1 MEIFPQIPSGNF
13 QLDVGEDSAS
23 NVATELDSET
33 TAEAET
39 IPGEVPFRFSPDIE
53 MLISDNEVVE
63 NEVVDNEVVEVVDL
77 ISVTSS
83 EVEYVGQEFVH
94 EDLTPEQELDRMRSE
109 ERWGHLDR
117 IQDQQSAAHIRIS
130 QVCQDVQSL
139 SYQARRLRHIAVS
152 LSIHGSS
159 AFLSSSASAASA
171 RSADPQPH
179 QSRQPSPEPHSGT
192 F

>member
-33 TAEAET
+33 ISEAET
-39 IPGEVPFRFSPDIE
+39 IPGEIPFSFS
-53 MLISDNEVVE
+53 E

-159 AFLSSSASAASA
+159 AILGSSASAASA

>member
-1 MEIFPQIPSGNF
+1 MFPQILAGNF

-33 TAEAET
+33 TSEAET
-39 IPGEVPFRFSPDIE
+39 IPGEIPLRFNPDVE
-53 MLISDNEVVE
+53 MHISDSEVAE

-83 EVEYVGQEFVH
+83 EVEYLGGEFVH

-109 ERWGHLDR
+109 ERWFLDR

-130 QVCQDVQSL
+130 QVCHEVQSL
-139 SYQARRLRHIAVS
+139 SYQARRLRHMAIS
-152 LSIHGSS
+152 FSIHG
-159 AFLSSSASAASA
+159 AAAILGSSASAASA
-171 RSADPQPH
+171 GSADPQPH